1 MTENPAQIDDDGTSP
16 DMVRSLQK
24 AYADREAVEDELRE
38 SLRHKEILL
47 RELHHRVKNSL
58 QVVASLLRIQSTEVE
73 GENVRAALRDSRE
86 RILTIARVH
95 QCLHGSD
102 DPSEVRFG
110 RYLRGLARERAAG
123 AGREDVAVRVEV
135 EPISL
140 DLDTAVPCGLI
151 VNELVSNSLRHAYP
165 GGDGGDVTVR
175 MTAGPSGALRLE
187 VSDDGVGLPEGLDPA
202 DAASVGMS
210 LVRQLARQVGGRVD
224 FDRTDPGTV
233 VRLTVPTDGGL
244 PETAR

>member
-16 DMVRSLQK
+16 DVVRSLQK

-73 GENVRAALRDSRE
+73 DENVRAALRDSRE

-110 RYLRGLARERAAG
+110 RYLRGLARDLAAG
-123 AGREDVAVRVEV
+123 GREDVAVRVEV

-151 VNELVSNSLRHAYP
+151 VNELVSNGLRHAYP
-165 GGDGGDVTVR
+165 DGNGGDVTVR

-210 LVRQLARQVGGRVD
+210 LIRQLARQVGGRVE
-224 FDRTDPGTV
+224 FDRTGPGTD
-233 VRLTVPTDGGL
+233 VRLTVPADGGR